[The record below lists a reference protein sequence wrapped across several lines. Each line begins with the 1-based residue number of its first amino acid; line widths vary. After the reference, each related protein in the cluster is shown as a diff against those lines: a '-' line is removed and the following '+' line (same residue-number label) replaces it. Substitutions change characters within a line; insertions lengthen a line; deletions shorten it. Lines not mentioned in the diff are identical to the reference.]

1 MRLDKFL
8 SNLKYGSRS
17 EIKNLINK
25 KQVKLNDCIVS
36 NSNLKIDPL
45 VDIVKINEEVVYYKE
60 EINLMVN
67 KPLGYLSANSDKL
80 HQVVIDLIK
89 EPFNRYDL
97 KIAGRLDLD
106 SHGLLILTT
115 NGSFVHEIT
124 SPNNEVEKIYEVK
137 LAEEFFELETLLGGI
152 MIKDGNNNDYLAKA
166 LLIEKITNKH
176 FKVTINEGKFHQ
188 VRRMFKYFDNEVID
202 LKRIAIGKLELDNLP
217 VGEYKEF
224 ERSDLL
230 WMNLFCLH
238 MII

>member
-230 WMNLFCLH
+230 
-238 MII
+238 

>member
-89 EPFNRYDL
+89 EPFNKFDL

-230 WMNLFCLH
+230 
-238 MII
+238 